1 MSDRILGL
9 ILLILSAAYAIGAR
23 AMEVGFLS
31 DPVGPRTFPY
41 LIAAIMGASS
51 LWLILRPDPEPAWP
65 SRGFWVPFGLALL
78 SLVAYAYL
86 LVPLGF
92 IVTTA
97 LEMTLLSMLF
107 GAKPRQAAVGGLS
120 FSVLV
125 YLLFTQ
131 VLGVP
136 LPVGRIFG

>member
-9 ILLILSAAYAIGAR
+9 VLLVLSTAYAIGAWT
-23 AMEVGFLS
+23 MEVGFLS
-31 DPVGPRTFPY
+31 DPVGPRAFPY
-41 LIAAIMGASS
+41 LIAAIMGAAS
-51 LWLILRPDPEPAWP
+51 LWLILRPDPDPAWP
-65 SRGFWVPFGLALL
+65 ARGFGVRLGLVLL

-97 LEMTLLSMLF
+97 LEMTLLSVLF
-107 GAKPRQAAVGGLS
+107 GARPDQAAAGGLS

-125 YLLFTQ
+125 YLLFTR

-136 LPVGRIFG
+136 LPVGKIFG

>member
-1 MSDRILGL
+1 M
-9 ILLILSAAYAIGAR
+9 
-23 AMEVGFLS
+23 
-31 DPVGPRTFPY
+31 
-41 LIAAIMGASS
+41 
-51 LWLILRPDPEPAWP
+51 
-65 SRGFWVPFGLALL
+65 
-78 SLVAYAYL
+78 AYAYL

>member
-9 ILLILSAAYAIGAR
+9 VLLILSAAYALGAR

-41 LIAAIMGASS
+41 LIAAILGISS
-51 LWLILRPDPEPAWP
+51 LWLILRPDPEPEWP
-65 SRGFWVPFGLALL
+65 GRSFWIPLGLVLL

-92 IVTTA
+92 IITTA
-97 LEMTLLSMLF
+97 LEMTLLSLLF
-107 GAKPRQAAVGGLS
+107 GAKPGQAAAGGLS

-131 VLGVP
+131 ALSVP